1 MICPNWQY
9 LRTLDSDLENVSR
22 YVDIARENY
31 GTFSIEFVRLI
42 LAAGSE
48 IDVVA
53 KLLCGKIDP
62 SKSCK
67 NINDYR
73 EIIIGKYPKFHTMI
87 IDVPQYEIQLVPWEP
102 WGNNINPDWWTAYN
116 SVKHQR
122 DTHFKDAN
130 LQNTINAVAALFIMI
145 WYLHHEDTQRTKL
158 NKTTLLSAERYIGG
172 VQWANSYYYHIPED
186 NP

>member
-9 LRTLDSDLENVSR
+9 LRTLDSDLENVTR
-22 YVDIARENY
+22 YVDINPENFR
-31 GTFSIEFVRLI
+31 TFSIEFVRLI

-67 NINDYR
+67 NINDYL

-87 IDVPQYEIQLVPWEP
+87 IDVPQYEMQLVPWEL
-102 WGNNINPDWWTAYN
+102 WGNKTNPDWWTAYN
-116 SVKHQR
+116 DVKHKR
-122 DTHFKDAN
+122 DIHFADAN
-130 LQNTINAVAALFIMI
+130 LENTINAIAGLYVMI
-145 WYLHHEDTQRTKL
+145 WYLHREDPQRIRL
-158 NKTTLLSAERYIGG
+158 NKTTLLSADRYVGG
-172 VQWANSYYYHIPED
+172 VQWANTYHYKIPED
-186 NP
+186 N

>member
-9 LRTLDSDLENVSR
+9 LRTLDSDLENVTR
-22 YVDIARENY
+22 YVDINPENFR
-31 GTFSIEFVRLI
+31 TFSIEFVRLI

-87 IDVPQYEIQLVPWEP
+87 IDVPQYEMQLLPWEP
-102 WGNNINPDWWTAYN
+102 WGNNTNPDWWTAYN
-116 SVKHQR
+116 DVKHQR

-130 LQNTINAVAALFIMI
+130 LQNTINAVAGLYIMI
-145 WYLHHEDTQRTKL
+145 LYLHREDNQRKKL
-158 NKTTLLSAERYIGG
+158 NMTTLLSADRYSNG
-172 VQWANSYYYHIPED
+172 VRWANADHYKIPD
-186 NP
+186 DT